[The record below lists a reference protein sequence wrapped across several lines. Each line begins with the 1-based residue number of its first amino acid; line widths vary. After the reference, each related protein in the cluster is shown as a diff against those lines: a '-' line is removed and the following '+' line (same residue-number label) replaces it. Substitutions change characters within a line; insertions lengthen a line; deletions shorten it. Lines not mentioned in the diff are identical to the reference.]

1 MLKYP
6 KRKSIG
12 RPNRKKTT
20 KSLKKIGMFLSPL
33 QTKKDLK
40 QPILETPLIKSETT
54 IPSNPNGKFY
64 LVENGILFR
73 VCRLNFKTKRDLV
86 IVVSTY

>member
-6 KRKSIG
+6 KSKIYW
-12 RPNRKKTT
+12 KT
-20 KSLKKIGMFLSPL
+20 KQEENNKESKKIGMFLSPL
-33 QTKKDLK
+33 QTKKNLK

-73 VCRLNFKTKRDLV
+73 CA
-86 IVVSTY
+86 VSISKPNVT